1 MSSMRLF
8 SIARVAAALA
18 CAVFALAASASA
30 QTKAPREHRL
40 IIQVNDNDAARMNLA
55 LNNAVNVSQHYA
67 GKGEEVQI
75 EFVAY
80 GPGLHML
87 REDTSPVKQRIVSFM
102 QSMPNVSFS
111 VCGNTLD
118 NMKKAEGK
126 DIPLISD
133 KFRMAPA
140 GVTRI
145 MELQEEGWSYIR
157 P

>member
-1 MSSMRLF
+1 MGTVFGL
-8 SIARVAAALA
+8 AAALIL
-18 CAVFALAASASA
+18 AVAPAAA
-30 QTKAPREHRL
+30 QQKTPREHRL

-55 LNNAVNVSQHYA
+55 LNNAANVSQHYA
-67 GKGEEVQI
+67 SKGEEVQI
-75 EFVAY
+75 EIVAY

-87 REDTSPVKQRIVSFM
+87 RDDTSPVKQRINSFEK
-102 QSMPNVSFS
+102 SMPNVSFS
-111 VCGNTLD
+111 VCGNTMD

-126 DIPLISD
+126 DIPLIS
-133 KFRMAPA
+133 KFRIVPA